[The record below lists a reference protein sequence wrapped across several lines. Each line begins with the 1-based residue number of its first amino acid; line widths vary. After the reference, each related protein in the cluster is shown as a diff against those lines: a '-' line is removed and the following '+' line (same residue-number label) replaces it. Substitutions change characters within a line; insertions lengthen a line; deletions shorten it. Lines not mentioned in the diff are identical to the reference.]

1 MTVLGHLDQHPG
13 IDPPNFIATVTEIT
27 DEIIEMDK
35 TFYYPKGGGQPADK
49 GIITTESFQCNVYD
63 VSKNESVF
71 HHIDDVNGRL
81 NVGDVISCSINT
93 NWRNQISSMHTAQHL
108 ISALANE
115 EWGADTVGNQIGY
128 ERTRIDL
135 KFENRDVFN
144 ADHLEELVNDAIQNN
159 MLVRMDYRD
168 SNELLKDPLV
178 RVNMD
183 RMPPNIDVWRTISI
197 GDLDVC
203 PCAGTHVPRTGMIEP
218 VKISKVKSKGAG
230 KLRVEYIF
238 EKTI

>member
-1 MTVLGHLDQHPG
+1 MTILGHLDQHPG
-13 IDPPNFIATVTEIT
+13 IDPPNFSATVTAISE
-27 DEIIEMDK
+27 EIIEMDK

-49 GIITTESFQCNVYD
+49 GTITTQSFQCNVHD
-63 VSKNESVF
+63 VSKNESVS
-71 HHIDDVNGRL
+71 HHIDDLNGTL
-81 NVGDVISCSINT
+81 NVGDVISCSIDT
-93 NWRNQISSMHTAQHL
+93 NWRNQLSAMHTAQHL

-128 ERTRIDL
+128 DRTRIDL
-135 KFENRDVFN
+135 KFENRESFDSN
-144 ADHLEELVNDAIQNN
+144 QLEEMVNDAIKKN
-159 MLVRMDYRD
+159 MLVKMDFRD
-168 SNELLKDPLV
+168 VEELMNDPLV
-178 RVNMD
+178 RVNME

-203 PCAGTHVPRTGMIEP
+203 PCAGTHVPRTTMIDP

-238 EKTI
+238 E

>member
-13 IDPPNFIATVTEIT
+13 INPPDFDATVTAISEG
-27 DEIIEMDK
+27 IIELNK

-49 GIITTESFQCNVYD
+49 GIITNESFQCNVHD
-63 VSKNESVF
+63 VSKKDAVL
-71 HHIDDVNGRL
+71 HHIEDEEGQL
-81 NVGDVISCSINT
+81 NVGDLIRCSIDT
-93 NWRNQISSMHTAQHL
+93 NWRNQLSAMHTAQHL

-135 KFENRDVFN
+135 KFENRDAFD
-144 ADHLEELVNDAIQNN
+144 ADHLESLVNNAIVNN
-159 MLVRMDYRD
+159 LMVRMDYRD
-168 SNELLKDPLV
+168 SKELIDDPLV

-183 RMPPNIDVWRTISI
+183 RMPPNIEVWRTISI
-197 GDLDVC
+197 GELDVC

-218 VKISKVKSKGAG
+218 VKISRVKSKGAG

-238 EKTI
+238 E

>member
-13 IDPPNFIATVTEIT
+13 INPADFSAIVTAIS
-27 DEIIEMDK
+27 DDSIEMDK

-49 GIITTESFQCNVYD
+49 GIISTSTFQCNVID
-63 VSKNESVF
+63 VSKDDTVF
-71 HHIDDVNGRL
+71 HYIDEINGQMS
-81 NVGDVISCSINT
+81 VGDQISCSIDT
-93 NWRNQISSMHTAQHL
+93 DWRNQLSAMHTAQHL

-128 ERTRIDL
+128 GRTRIDL
-135 KFENRDVFN
+135 KFENRDAFD
-144 ADHLEELVNDAIQNN
+144 AMHLEELVNDTIKKN
-159 MLVRMDYRD
+159 MYVRMDFRD
-168 SNELLKDPLV
+168 SKDLMDDPLV
-178 RVNMD
+178 RVNMA
-183 RMPPNIDVWRTISI
+183 RMPPNIDIWRTISI

-203 PCAGTHVPRTGMIEP
+203 PCAGTHVPRTGMIDA

-238 EKTI
+238 D